1 MADFLNSWGGL
12 IGLIGAVLSLSGLA
26 ASVWAVYR
34 AGKARDAAEAAR
46 QETRSALTRALATVD
61 LERAIALVQ
70 RLKEAHRTRRWDTC
84 LGYYDLLQVILTD
97 ILTWYP
103 APTAEIHNDFEKAIQ
118 LIQTM
123 ETQVDAAQEQAT
135 DPAEF
140 GAFNWMLNDILG
152 FLRDLSISIK
162 SLDQAEEN

>member
-12 IGLIGAVLSLSGLA
+12 IGLVGAVLSLFGLA
-26 ASVWAVYR
+26 ASIWAVYR
-34 AGKARDAAEAAR
+34 AGKAREAAEAAR
-46 QETRSALTRALATVD
+46 RETRVALTRALATVE
-61 LERAIALVQ
+61 LERAIGLVQ

-84 LGYYDLLQVILTD
+84 LGYYDLLQVMLTD

-103 APTAEIHNDFEKAIQ
+103 DTTPEIRNDIEKAIQ

-152 FLRDLSISIK
+152 LLRDLSISIK
-162 SLDQAEEN
+162 SLDQEEKN